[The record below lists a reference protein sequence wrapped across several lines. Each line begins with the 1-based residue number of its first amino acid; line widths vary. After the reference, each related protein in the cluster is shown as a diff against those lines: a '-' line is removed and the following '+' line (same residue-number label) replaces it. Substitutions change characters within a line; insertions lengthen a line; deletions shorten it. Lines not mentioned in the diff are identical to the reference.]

1 MSKKVSNQIASKE
14 DIARQELLEL
24 GAVKEKAENWR
35 GETLAGW
42 WRDGVYLG
50 KTARESL
57 EFLKG

>member
-1 MSKKVSNQIASKE
+1 MSKKVSNQVASKE

-24 GAVKEKAENWR
+24 GAVKERAENWR
-35 GETLAGW
+35 GETLSGW